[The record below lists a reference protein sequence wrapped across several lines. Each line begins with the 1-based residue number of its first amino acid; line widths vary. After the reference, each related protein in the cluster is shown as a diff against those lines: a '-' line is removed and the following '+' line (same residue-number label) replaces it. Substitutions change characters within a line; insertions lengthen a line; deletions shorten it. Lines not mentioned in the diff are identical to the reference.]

1 MNRLENNMDELTEKV
16 EELTTQ
22 VEEKQ
27 EQTTK
32 TLEGYAAWLRKQ
44 AVIAAAN
51 RRDFSHQRFF

>member
-44 AVIAAAN
+44 AAIAAAN
-51 RRDFSHQRFF
+51 RRDFSH